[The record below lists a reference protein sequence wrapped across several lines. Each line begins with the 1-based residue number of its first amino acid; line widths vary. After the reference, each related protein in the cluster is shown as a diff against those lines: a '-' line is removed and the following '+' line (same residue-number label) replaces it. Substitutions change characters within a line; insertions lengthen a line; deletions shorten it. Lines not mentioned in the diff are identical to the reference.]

1 MEKTVEADIVQGLRA
16 KLDIAAEALRKA
28 EERALAGQFA

>member
-1 MEKTVEADIVQGLRA
+1 MEAEIVEDLRS

-28 EERALAGQFA
+28 EERALA